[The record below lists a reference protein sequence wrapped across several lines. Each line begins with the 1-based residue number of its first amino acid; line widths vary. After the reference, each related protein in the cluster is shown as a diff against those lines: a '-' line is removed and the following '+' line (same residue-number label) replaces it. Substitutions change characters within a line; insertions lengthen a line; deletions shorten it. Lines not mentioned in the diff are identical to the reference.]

1 MFIICRNNFDITKDE
16 NILFEYGSERK
27 VQLKKYDI
35 QKSQEVCKIKNNFN
49 YLIIISNQFRL
60 ILNHF

>member
-1 MFIICRNNFDITKDE
+1 LFIVYRNNFDITKDE

-35 QKSQEVCKIKNNFN
+35 QKSQEVCKIKK
-49 YLIIISNQFRL
+49 
-60 ILNHF
+60 

>member
-1 MFIICRNNFDITKDE
+1 MFIVCRNNFDITKDE

-27 VQLKKYDI
+27 TQLKKYDI

-49 YLIIISNQFRL
+49 YLIIISNQF
-60 ILNHF
+60 